1 VSASPEAGRAAD
13 PTNSGPS
20 ERPRSRM
27 SLTPAS
33 KRSGARRTRARCCVY
48 LLVQEHAHARC
59 ELRDGARDVCAS
71 CELCCTRMHPA
82 ASQAWQPAAERL
94 PPATRPCS
102 AQRRQKQQRS
112 TTEHLDGPRSCAPR
126 SALKRDTELSLSRA
140 HASAAADA
148 LTCSPGPSDAGV
160 SSGGVPL
167 PHRRKVRRLMSCN

>member
-1 VSASPEAGRAAD
+1 MSASPEAERAAD

-102 AQRRQKQQRS
+102 AQRRQKQRERS

-126 SALKRDTELSLSRA
+126 SALKRARSSLSLSRA
-140 HASAAADA
+140 HASAADA
-148 LTCSPGPSDAGV
+148 LDADVLSRALG
-160 SSGGVPL
+160 
-167 PHRRKVRRLMSCN
+167 HRSELEEASHCHTAAK